1 MSIHVNR
8 LLYRPLVIRLELDSL
23 LVARMRVCGM
33 APQSLTVLGKPLR
46 IVPCKG
52 GVAFDRVTYHTS
64 YDLTAE
70 LLYRA
75 GLCDETA
82 ALCGGEHT
90 ASGRWRMD
98 RAAFFRAA
106 AAIVRLYRGQ
116 LWPTEQDD

>member
-1 MSIHVNR
+1 VNR
-8 LLYRPLVIRLELDSL
+8 LLYLPLVIRLELDPL
-23 LVARMRVCGM
+23 LVARMSACGM

-46 IVPCKG
+46 IMPCKG
-52 GVAFDRVTYHTS
+52 GVSFCRRVYHTS
-64 YDLTAE
+64 ADLE
-70 LLYRA
+70 SEFLYLA
-75 GLCDETA
+75 GTCDTVA
-82 ALCGGEHT
+82 FLCGGEHT

>member
-1 MSIHVNR
+1 MNR
-8 LLYRPLVIRLELDSL
+8 LLYRPLVIRLELDPL
-23 LVARMRVCGM
+23 LVARMRTCGM

-52 GVAFDRVTYHTS
+52 GVTFARVLYRTS
-64 YDLTAE
+64 TELCQE
-70 LLYRA
+70 LLYLA
-75 GLCDETA
+75 EVCDETA

-106 AAIVRLYRGQ
+106 AAIVRFYRGQ
-116 LWPTEQDD
+116 LWPTEQDDQ